1 MLSKGTNLIPRYRTC
16 LIQKMANL
24 RNFPDFDGA
33 LLTCGQ
39 RDTLGQYLSPRM
51 HPTPRPDY
59 PVQGGFK
66 PHLWITRYRAGF
78 D

>member
-39 RDTLGQYLSPRM
+39 RDTLGQYLSDRKS
-51 HPTPRPDY
+51 
-59 PVQGGFK
+59 VV
-66 PHLWITRYRAGF
+66 
-78 D
+78 